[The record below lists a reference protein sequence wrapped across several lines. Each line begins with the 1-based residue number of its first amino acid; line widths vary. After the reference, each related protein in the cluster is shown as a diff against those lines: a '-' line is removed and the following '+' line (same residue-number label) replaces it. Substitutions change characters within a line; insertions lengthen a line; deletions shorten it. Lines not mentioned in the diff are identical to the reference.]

1 MAGTGNK
8 NLLIIFTKNL
18 EHGKVK
24 TRLAESIGHDN
35 AMVVYKELLNKIHQ
49 ITLFLPFDKVVFYSD
64 KITNDDIWNED
75 KYQKQ
80 VQEGSDIGERMMKA
94 FQKSFDEGYEKVC
107 LIGTDC
113 YQLTSSI
120 IMDSFRKLKDND
132 IVIGP
137 AKDGGYY
144 LIAMKSMYN
153 ILFKNKL
160 WGTSNVLKDTVKD
173 VENYQ
178 IKCSFVTELNDID
191 TEEDLK
197 TSAFNLYQ
205 KMNLK

>member
-18 EHGKVK
+18 EPGKVK
-24 TRLAESIGHDN
+24 TRLAETLGN
-35 AMVVYKELLNKIHQ
+35 EKAMEVHKELVKKIHQ
-49 ITLFLPFDKVVFYSD
+49 ITLFLPFDKTVFYSD
-64 KITNDDIWNED
+64 KIADGDIWNDD
-75 KYQKQ
+75 KYHKK
-80 VQEGSDIGERMMKA
+80 VQEGNDIGERMMNA
-94 FQKSFDEGYEKVC
+94 FQNSFDEGYEKVC

-120 IMDSFRKLKDND
+120 IMDSFRKLKDKEM
-132 IVIGP
+132 VIGP

-153 ILFKNKL
+153 IIFKNKS
-160 WGTSNVLKDTVKD
+160 WGTAEVLKETLKD
-173 VENYQ
+173 IENHG
-178 IKCSFVTELNDID
+178 INNDFVTELNDID

-197 TSAFNLYQ
+197 QSANSLY
-205 KMNLK
+205 KKLIS